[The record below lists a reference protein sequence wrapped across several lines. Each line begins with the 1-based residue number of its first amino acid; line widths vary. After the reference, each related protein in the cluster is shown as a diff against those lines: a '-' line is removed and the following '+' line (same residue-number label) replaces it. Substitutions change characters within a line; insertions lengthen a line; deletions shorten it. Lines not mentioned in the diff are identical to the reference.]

1 MANQVLGAPYAEQ
14 VVSSFDIWKPEKLNK
29 LFRIRGQ
36 QGADYFNLIKSL
48 GFEIPVARDSY
59 SHYEE
64 NWIWETF
71 STTGASAGA
80 AGAAV
85 TYTLDANSYNTVGS
99 GTYFF
104 PRQWD
109 TILFPNEVTGTVLSV
124 TASTVSPPQ
133 IVVRPSKAADA
144 LPAVTSGAPLVVI
157 ANGFAEGADET
168 TSRISGT
175 TEQTN
180 YLQIIKEALTATGS
194 EMTNQ
199 DWFDEL
205 AEEDGGVKKILGY
218 FMKGQLDMDYRMGM
232 NASNALLFQKPTDNT
247 NIVDPNSTIANN
259 QIQTTEGLI
268 PVTRRLG
275 QILPYTPG
283 TFNIAKFDEVNKLLD
298 KEFCS
303 TDILCLLG
311 IDIHFEIDN
320 TMVDYMKE
328 TMVDYTSKRLF
339 NGDTELCASVD
350 FNSIKKGGRYFNFK
364 RMGIFSHPKVGGA
377 SGYNYSK
384 MGLFLPVDL
393 QKDKKTGDMIPSF
406 GCRYKKLGSYSRQM
420 EMFNVS
426 GAGPGLKVLAKDV
439 ANWYQ
444 RMHIGAQHIGAN
456 RFVMLDPS

>member
-64 NWIWETF
+64 NWIWDTF
-71 STTGASAGA
+71 STTGSAAGG

-85 TYTLDANSYNTVGS
+85 TLTLDANSYSTAGA

-109 TILFPNEVTGTVLSV
+109 TIMFPNESTATVMSV

-133 IVVRPSKAADA
+133 IVVRPSAAA
-144 LPAVTSGAPLVVI
+144 GVIPAITAGAPIIVL

-168 TSRISGT
+168 TSRLSGT
-175 TEQTN
+175 TEQFN

-205 AEEDGGVKKILGY
+205 SDENGDTKKIIGY

-232 NASNALLFQKPTDNT
+232 NASNALLFQQLTTNT
-247 NIVDPNSTIANN
+247 NITDASSTS
-259 QIQTTEGLI
+259 
-268 PVTRRLG
+268 
-275 QILPYTPG
+275 LP
-283 TFNIAKFDEVNKLLD
+283 F
-298 KEFCS
+298 
-303 TDILCLLG
+303 
-311 IDIHFEIDN
+311 
-320 TMVDYMKE
+320 
-328 TMVDYTSKRLF
+328 
-339 NGDTELCASVD
+339 
-350 FNSIKKGGRYFNFK
+350 
-364 RMGIFSHPKVGGA
+364 
-377 SGYNYSK
+377 
-384 MGLFLPVDL
+384 
-393 QKDKKTGDMIPSF
+393 
-406 GCRYKKLGSYSRQM
+406 LGSHVISPRFSKKIYSG
-420 EMFNVS
+420 E
-426 GAGPGLKVLAKDV
+426 
-439 ANWYQ
+439 
-444 RMHIGAQHIGAN
+444 
-456 RFVMLDPS
+456 